1 MEISATLSVLR
12 DDCRDEGLECCA
24 CVETAAR
31 DIASVCQELDDRA
44 VATLFLRLYTR
55 RSCRSM
61 VKEFQVSYRR
71 NVERIRIEAGRR
83 AASEAAQC
91 A

>member
-1 MEISATLSVLR
+1 VETSATLSVLK
-12 DDCRDEGLECCA
+12 DDCREEGLECSA
-24 CVETAAR
+24 CVATAAR
-31 DIASVCQELDDRA
+31 DMAMVCQELDDRA
-44 VATLFLRLYTR
+44 AAALFLRLYTR

-61 VKEFQVSYRR
+61 VKEFQFAYRR
-71 NVERIRIEAGRR
+71 NVEWIRIETARE